1 MPESPHTRDMRTPHT
16 RQTTHVAP
24 QSKPQAVGLQAP
36 SRWEH
41 RPPQTRHQDKLQIHI
56 QGHHDTTYKDT
67 MTPGQT
73 PDATH
78 KDTMTPHTGITQEV
92 AGSRTPG
99 TVQLEALDHHTLWNQ
114 DAVTSD
120 TRIQQSPYPRISQS
134 RHHTA
139 RHRQ

>member
-1 MPESPHTRDMRTPHT
+1 MGA
-16 RQTTHVAP
+16 QTTTN
-24 QSKPQAVGLQAP
+24 QA
-36 SRWEH
+36 
-41 RPPQTRHQDKLQIHI
+41 
-56 QGHHDTTYKDT
+56 
-67 MTPGQT
+67 PGQT

-92 AGSRTPG
+92 AGSRIPG

-114 DAVTSD
+114 DAVTSN
-120 TRIQQSPYPRISQS
+120 TRIQQSPYTRISQS

>member
-1 MPESPHTRDMRTPHT
+1 MPEPPHTRDMRTPHT

-24 QSKPQAVGLQAP
+24 QSKPQAVGLQAL

-41 RPPQTRHQDKLQIHI
+41 RPPQTRHQE
-56 QGHHDTTYKDT
+56 
-67 MTPGQT
+67 T

-92 AGSRTPG
+92 AGSRIPG
-99 TVQLEALDHHTLWNQ
+99 TVQLEALDRHTLWNQ

-120 TRIQQSPYPRISQS
+120 TRIQQSPYTRMSQS

-139 RHRQ
+139 RHKKWDHRQYSVVSSRPSHD